1 MKKKKQIPTKA
12 DRNEKIQKNQ
22 NNYCK
27 RDRNFTTQKKKMT
40 TTTTTTEIDRDKP
53 KIGAALREVKQ
64 NRPPNLIGRE
74 PEADRALIRTM
85 HEPNLIDRT

>member
-1 MKKKKQIPTKA
+1 
-12 DRNEKIQKNQ
+12 
-22 NNYCK
+22 
-27 RDRNFTTQKKKMT
+27 MT